1 MSCHCAL
8 FKLGG
13 THALGLHP
21 HATLPPN
28 SKPPPPHPPTHPP
41 PFALCSNPK
50 CVVASAGMQA
60 DMETLHKVLHSRHV
74 TYQFNHR
81 R

>member
-1 MSCHCAL
+1 MVTAPFFLPGQLAGMQPACAL
-8 FKLGG
+8 PPAAPK
-13 THALGLHP
+13 HP
-21 HATLPPN
+21 FPA
-28 SKPPPPHPPTHPP
+28 
-41 PFALCSNPK
+41 CSNPK